1 MSVKPRNEYIIN
13 PLFKDTVTFLTTASE
28 TNGVYSEC
36 EVTLMPGGGN
46 PPHIH
51 HRFVETFKAIQGQLG
66 LKTLIL
72 EPGDSFPVP
81 IGTVHN
87 FFNPGHERIL
97 FKIRFEPGFEGFN
110 QMLRI
115 LYGLAR
121 DGKTNKKGI
130 PNSLAAIAIAGEL
143 GDTQLPGLWKLV
155 APLLRLIADRARRNG
170 LEQQL
175 LNTYCRDVPDRVSE
189 KHIR

>member
-1 MSVKPRNEYIIN
+1 MQRTIIN
-13 PLFKDTVTFLTTASE
+13 PIFKDTVTFLTTAAD
-28 TNGVYSEC
+28 TNGKYSEC

-51 HRFVETFKAIQGQLG
+51 TRFVETFTAIEGHLG
-66 LKTLIL
+66 LKLGKKTLVL
-72 EPGDSFPVP
+72 EPGDSVAVP

-87 FFNPGHERIL
+87 FFNPGSEMIRFH
-97 FKIRFEPGFEGFN
+97 IRFEPGFEGFN

-121 DGKTNKKGI
+121 DGKTNRRGI
-130 PNSLAAIAIAGEL
+130 PKSLAAIAIAGEL
-143 GDTQLPGLWKLV
+143 GDTNLPGLWKVV
-155 APLLRLIADRARRNG
+155 APLFRLIAARARRNG

-175 LNTYCRDVPDRVSE
+175 LNTYCRDVPEAIRE
-189 KHIR
+189 KQVF